1 MKKAMYIILLVV
13 EFVAGFGLL
22 TLVSGGAIG
31 WTYFAIVW
39 TYFAIVTAV
48 WAALMAWLLV
58 KLKRAAGSGFER
70 KAKRNIALGMLIPL
84 LGAIGGLVGFV
95 MAFSAAGLL

>member
-1 MKKAMYIILLVV
+1 MKKALYIVLLVV

-22 TLVSGGAIG
+22 TLVSGGAVG
-31 WTYFAIVW
+31 WTYFG
-39 TYFAIVTAV
+39 IVTAV

-58 KLKRAAGSGFER
+58 RLKRTAGSSFER
-70 KAKRNIALGMLIPL
+70 KAKRNVALAMLIPL

>member
-1 MKKAMYIILLVV
+1 MKKALYIILLVV

-31 WTYFAIVW
+31 WTYFAIV
-39 TYFAIVTAV
+39 TAV

-58 KLKRAAGSGFER
+58 KLKRAEGSGFER
-70 KAKRNIALGMLIPL
+70 KAKRNVALGMLIPL

>member
-1 MKKAMYIILLVV
+1 VKKALYIILLVV

-31 WTYFAIVW
+31 W

-70 KAKRNIALGMLIPL
+70 KAKRNVALGMLIPL

>member
-31 WTYFAIVW
+31 WTYFAIV
-39 TYFAIVTAV
+39 TAV

-70 KAKRNIALGMLIPL
+70 KAKRNVALGMLIPL